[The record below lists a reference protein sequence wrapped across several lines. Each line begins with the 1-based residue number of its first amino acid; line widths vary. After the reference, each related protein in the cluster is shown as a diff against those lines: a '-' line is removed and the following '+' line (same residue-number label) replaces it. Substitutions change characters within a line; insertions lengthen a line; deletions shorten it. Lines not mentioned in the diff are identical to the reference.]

1 MAGTRSSAR
10 QAANTSSSP
19 PSSNG
24 NTGTKRK
31 AEESSP
37 ANKKS
42 KNGPP
47 AKKQMTLE
55 QTLPDDDAAMN
66 EADAE
71 TNGNGEGDSS
81 RPERPA
87 GCEAWLNDANYERP
101 EANGK
106 EDANGDGTAS
116 LKKPGESFQG
126 TNKDGED
133 KSDPEKA
140 LKDSR
145 GGKGLNAL
153 DEVKADPDD
162 NGKTGKNTEEEKVE
176 ESKADGETEADAIEE
191 DKAREKALPSN
202 VLEKG
207 IIYFFTRGR
216 VGTDSPDSVQDLA
229 RSYFVLRPLPDGAK
243 LMDGTI
249 QDLKN
254 NRLVALPKKVWPKSG
269 KDKFMAFIE
278 KAKTSISELKEE
290 FFSGSEYSTKT
301 TGTQHTP
308 EVTPVG
314 EGVYAFTSTGG
325 GQGTTHLAYM
335 LTIPSEVGEVQKD
348 IGIAEKGSFVVSL
361 KNPEAPG
368 PANAQLPQ
376 GPDWPKEYIEEFRG
390 RGWMPAHP
398 KHFEYANAQM
408 LLIGENFDSSN
419 NLEPTAKD
427 EKNDEK
433 ETPQEALET
442 LEHEDELRVEHLKGD
457 DTIFAD
463 LGLASKD
470 YPKNENV
477 TVSISTRRRA
487 LGGDPVSSWVVRA
500 MLGERQDS
508 TFIRPRSVAN
518 RSVAVVLATHGLATP
533 PRSVR
538 AMCWLVPDRRSRPGP
553 DIIFLGEL
561 PSRALHPVADLWPSM
576 VPVPCRAGRLL

>member
-10 QAANTSSSP
+10 QAANASSSP

-24 NTGTKRK
+24 NAGTKRK

-37 ANKKS
+37 AGNKS
-42 KNGPP
+42 KRGPP

-55 QTLPDDDAAMN
+55 QTLPDDDSAMK

-71 TNGNGEGDSS
+71 TDGNGEDASS
-81 RPERPA
+81 RPERPS
-87 GCEAWLNDANYERP
+87 GCEGWLKNANYERP
-101 EANGK
+101 EVNGK
-106 EDANGDGTAS
+106 EHANGNGTAS
-116 LKKPGESFQG
+116 LKKPGESFEG

-145 GGKGLNAL
+145 GGQGLNAL
-153 DEVKADPDD
+153 DDVKADPDD
-162 NGKTGKNTEEEKVE
+162 KGKTSKAEAVE
-176 ESKADGETEADAIEE
+176 ED
-191 DKAREKALPSN
+191 DKREKALPSN

-216 VGTDSPDSVQDLA
+216 VGTDNPDSVQDLA

-243 LMDGTI
+243 LNDGAI
-249 QDLKN
+249 QDMKN

-278 KAKTSISELKEE
+278 KAKASIDELKEE

-301 TGTQHTP
+301 TGTQHSP

-361 KNPEAPG
+361 KNPEASG

-408 LLIGENFDSSN
+408 LLIGENFDNSS

-442 LEHEDELRVEHLKGD
+442 LEHEDDLRVEHLKGD
-457 DTIFAD
+457 DTIFVD
-463 LGLASKD
+463 LGLSSKD
-470 YPKNENV
+470 YPKV
-477 TVSISTRRRA
+477 MTT
-487 LGGDPVSSWVVRA
+487 W
-500 MLGERQDS
+500 
-508 TFIRPRSVAN
+508 
-518 RSVAVVLATHGLATP
+518 
-533 PRSVR
+533 
-538 AMCWLVPDRRSRPGP
+538 
-553 DIIFLGEL
+553 
-561 PSRALHPVADLWPSM
+561 
-576 VPVPCRAGRLL
+576 